1 MARHGV
7 FHCKP
12 PINKETFDEKGI
24 AHRGRGRARVVR
36 HVSGQCTE
44 LAARKRL
51 GQREAQRRRGSPADE
66 RPGGGERDHPREI
79 RWRGQR
85 QCHHHRRAGHHG
97 AHSPGREGPERPGH
111 HPAHEERRHLQR
123 SRRCQAERRADQGVQ
138 GWRPVRERSYRC
150 KQGRRGPRPAQPV
163 ELKPF
168 LLYVALLAAAAAANN
183 AAAQDPS
190 RYPERPIRLVVP
202 QAAGSATDNVS
213 RTLAPELSKQLG
225 QNVVVDNRPGGA
237 LTIGIDIVAKSA
249 PDGYTIGQGP
259 VGALAITRHMVAKL
273 PYDIERDL
281 QPVALVTTGY
291 MLLAVSPKTPFHSV
305 KELIDYARKN
315 PGKLSNASSSNGS
328 PGHVSGELFKYM
340 TGTDIVHVPYKGG
353 APAIADLI
361 AGNVE
366 LMFESTNSIA
376 PHVRAGRV
384 RALAVTGLKRSI
396 SLPEVPTLVEA
407 GVPGYE
413 ANAWSGVIA
422 PAGLPRPILERLNK
436 AINAAILVPETQ
448 QRFEQLGSEGGGG
461 TPEEFAELIRRDSA
475 KWADVVKR
483 SGAKID

>member
-1 MARHGV
+1 M
-7 FHCKP
+7 KP
-12 PINKETFDEKGI
+12 
-24 AHRGRGRARVVR
+24 
-36 HVSGQCTE
+36 
-44 LAARKRL
+44 L
-51 GQREAQRRRGSPADE
+51 
-66 RPGGGERDHPREI
+66 
-79 RWRGQR
+79 
-85 QCHHHRRAGHHG
+85 
-97 AHSPGREGPERPGH
+97 
-111 HPAHEERRHLQR
+111 
-123 SRRCQAERRADQGVQ
+123 
-138 GWRPVRERSYRC
+138 
-150 KQGRRGPRPAQPV
+150 
-163 ELKPF
+163 
-168 LLYVALLAAAAAANN
+168 LLYAALLALAGN
-183 AAAQDPS
+183 AAAQ
-190 RYPERPIRLVVP
+190 YPDRPIRLVVP

-413 ANAWSGVIA
+413 VNAWSGVIA
-422 PAGLPRPILERLNK
+422 PAGLPRPILDKLNK
-436 AINAAILVPETQ
+436 AINAAIVAPETQ